1 MLIVYCSTPL
11 ESRCLIKKQANIMPI
26 PFLCDKPSSEMKTPL
41 RQFKR
46 LALFL
51 ASGTD
56 CICCLGYRIIL
67 ATLVGFAIGWA
78 CRV

>member
-1 MLIVYCSTPL
+1 M
-11 ESRCLIKKQANIMPI
+11 IMAI
-26 PFLCDKPSSEMKTPL
+26 PFLCDKPAALMSTPL

-51 ASGTD
+51 VSGTD
-56 CICCLGYRIIL
+56 CKCCLGYRIIAAAL
-67 ATLVGFAIGWA
+67 IGFAIGWA